1 MTPTAVSGSAPRN
14 SGQGKARTGR
24 LFIISAPSGAGKT
37 SLCDA
42 IRKHFPD
49 LAYSISYTT
58 RADRKG
64 EQDGRD
70 YFFISEQE
78 FQQGIANGR
87 WAEWAEVHGHFY
99 GTSAHWITQAL
110 SQGRDVLMDL
120 DIQGTRKMLKHFPDA
135 VTIFIM
141 PPSLEELV
149 QDPDRFLASLA
160 SAVLFDMAKDSTDK
174 RKLAEST
181 GHERR
186 AVVRVARGSLADQPT
201 NEAGRVDRPAR

>member
-1 MTPTAVSGSAPRN
+1 MTPTAVSGSVPGDT
-14 SGQGKARTGR
+14 GQGKARIGR

-110 SQGRDVLMDL
+110 SQGRDVLMDI

-135 VTIFIM
+135 VTIFIL
-141 PPSLEELV
+141 PPSLEELRRRLETRGT
-149 QDPDRFLASLA
+149 DDAATIALRLANAQEEMRQKALYRH
-160 SAVLFDMAKDSTDK
+160 VVINDDLPRTTRELITLLD
-174 RKLAEST
+174 
-181 GHERR
+181 HYRR
-186 AVVRVARGSLADQPT
+186 V
-201 NEAGRVDRPAR
+201 